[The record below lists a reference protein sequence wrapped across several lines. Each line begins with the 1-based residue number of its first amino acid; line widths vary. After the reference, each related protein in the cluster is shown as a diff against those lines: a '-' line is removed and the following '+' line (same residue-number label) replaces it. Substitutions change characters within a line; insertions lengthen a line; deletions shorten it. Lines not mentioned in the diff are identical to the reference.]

1 MIRKIKFI
9 FIIILIIPAS
19 VQAAYYTIQLKNG
32 NNIDVDNYWDLK
44 TKIKYYTQEGSIE
57 LPKNIIKNISSA
69 EGSLEP
75 RISFYPTDEYFDKLE
90 QKQQTKDEL
99 LSTESPVSSE
109 SMDDEI
115 SEDIKDRISI
125 MEINIENLHKNKNTY
140 LSQQKNFMEQKQIL
154 EKRIENYKED
164 TYTDPD
170 VVNTKVNR
178 LLQQVEKL
186 DNNINAIDV
195 KIRQTENLMQKQ
207 KNMKQRLQKQ
217 LANAL

>member
-1 MIRKIKFI
+1 MFRKTIFMLLFI
-9 FIIILIIPAS
+9 FLIPIS
-19 VQAAYYTIQLKNG
+19 VPAAYYTIQLKNG

-69 EGSLEP
+69 EGSLAP
-75 RISFYPTDEYFDKLE
+75 KISFYPTDEYFDKLE

-99 LSTESPVSSE
+99 LSTETPVASQST
-109 SMDDEI
+109 DDDI
-115 SEDIKDRISI
+115 SADIKDRISI

-154 EKRIENYKED
+154 EKRIENYQED

-170 VVNTKVNR
+170 VVNTKINR

-186 DNNINAIDV
+186 DNNIKAIDAKV
-195 KIRQTENLMQKQ
+195 RQTENLMEKQ